1 MTALTPPSGERTVRD
16 RLDEIVQEYRQVGD
30 VPRLLERVTRLAREA
45 PTDTLVPAA
54 DAHRELHEVAGP
66 IFEVVV
72 EREPENVRALVG
84 LANAYWLTGRGPD
97 VVGALASR
105 AIAAD
110 PASRA
115 GWHLWALTE
124 QTPRG
129 RVRRWQQVTER
140 FPDDLLAKVSL
151 ADNAAALAGAED
163 DPVALMTAITSYE
176 SLLAVATQPA
186 QRAALGQ
193 ALDALRAR
201 RD

>member
-1 MTALTPPSGERTVRD
+1 MTIPPPSGPRSVRD
-16 RLDEIVQEYRQVGD
+16 ALDAIVQEYRQTGD
-30 VPRLLERVTRLAREA
+30 VPRLLERVMRLARES
-45 PTDTLVPAA
+45 PTDEIVSAA

-72 EREPENVRALVG
+72 EREPHHVRALIG

-110 PASRA
+110 PGARA

-124 QTPRG
+124 PTPRG
-129 RVRRWQQVTER
+129 RTTRWQQVADR
-140 FPDDLLAKVSL
+140 FPDDLLAKVNL

-163 DPVALMTAITSYE
+163 DPVALKTAIGTYE
-176 SLLAVATQPA
+176 ALLAVATQPA
-186 QRAALGQ
+186 QRIALEQ
-193 ALDALRAR
+193 ALDALRAPR
-201 RD
+201 G

>member
-1 MTALTPPSGERTVRD
+1 MTISPPPGERSVRD
-16 RLDEIVQEYRQVGD
+16 RLDEIVQQYRQVGD
-30 VPRLLERVTRLAREA
+30 VPRLLEQVTRLARDA
-45 PTDTLVPAA
+45 PTEALVPAA

-72 EREPENVRALVG
+72 EREPDNVRALVG

-105 AIAAD
+105 AIAVD

-129 RVRRWQQVTER
+129 RVRRWHQVTER
-140 FPDDLLAKVSL
+140 FPDDLLAKVNL

-163 DPVALMTAITSYE
+163 DPVALKTAIETYE
-176 SLLAVATQPA
+176 TLLALATNGA
-186 QRAALGQ
+186 QRAALEQ